1 MSDAEAHLAE
11 RLAKCQGELV
21 PHIDLAAATYD
32 FQVVLA
38 VLLSRA
44 GALAQAALSAGVFTP
59 SQATA
64 YFSAALEGSLEPRE
78 SKVTVMYADGDTP
91 IGRKQ

>member
-1 MSDAEAHLAE
+1 MNDAEAHMAE
-11 RLAKCQGELV
+11 RLAKCSEALL

-32 FQVVLA
+32 FSIVLA

-44 GALAQAALSAGVFTP
+44 GALAQAALSAGIFTP

-64 YFSAALEGSLEPRE
+64 YFSAALEGSLEPRK
-78 SKVTVMYADGDTP
+78 SKASVMYMDGDTP
-91 IGRKQ
+91 IGRKN